1 MVSVHQPVP
10 DDRDPVLRPKMFFF
24 DRIKV
29 FILLAIF
36 IALCTSEQKT
46 QIPLMTWGEALRD
59 QLRAKWW
66 VLILFGLEVIRQIH
80 NIISEHSKGYHA
92 FWQKKV
98 FGGWER
104 QMSKM
109 KPYSRFRWS
118 RLVKRLAFLSV
129 LGLLLSWMWGIGP
142 IQALAEAPARIF
154 RNIFV
159 NPAVGLPVGLTIA
172 LSTLGG
178 LVTSC
183 SSSASSSS
191 VVSTRSSPVRSARAS
206 ATSGARITSSGG

>member
-1 MVSVHQPVP
+1 MNGSSLVPTMVSVHQPIP
-10 DDRDPVLRPKMFFF
+10 DDREPKLRPKMFFF

-29 FILLAIF
+29 FILLAIY

-66 VLILFGLEVIRQIH
+66 VLILFGLEFIRQIH
-80 NIISEHSKGYHA
+80 NIISEHNAGYNA

-104 QMSKM
+104 RMSKM

-118 RLVKRLAFLSV
+118 RLMKRLAFL
-129 LGLLLSWMWGIGP
+129 
-142 IQALAEAPARIF
+142 
-154 RNIFV
+154 FV
-159 NPAVGLPVGLTIA
+159 
-172 LSTLGG
+172 S
-178 LVTSC
+178 
-183 SSSASSSS
+183 
-191 VVSTRSSPVRSARAS
+191 VRSCRGCGGSGRCRPSPRHPRGSS
-206 ATSGARITSSGG
+206 ATSSSTPHWACPWA